1 MPIVI
6 HGLNDCSLIPLIIS
20 IVSYYDKLFCA
31 DHITLFSVVTDLY
44 FLPIIL
50 EDRLCIYY
58 LRPVM
63 RLEYIKTGGWH
74 QEPSKLSLLGEMK
87 QPRGCLYHACPNLR
101 TCQSRSRE

>member
-1 MPIVI
+1 MIAVSF
-6 HGLNDCSLIPLIIS
+6 HSLFRLSAITIS
-20 IVSYYDKLFCA
+20 YFA
-31 DHITLFSVVTDLY
+31 QITLFSVVTDLY

-74 QEPSKLSLLGEMK
+74 QEPSKLDKS
-87 QPRGCLYHACPNLR
+87 
-101 TCQSRSRE
+101 